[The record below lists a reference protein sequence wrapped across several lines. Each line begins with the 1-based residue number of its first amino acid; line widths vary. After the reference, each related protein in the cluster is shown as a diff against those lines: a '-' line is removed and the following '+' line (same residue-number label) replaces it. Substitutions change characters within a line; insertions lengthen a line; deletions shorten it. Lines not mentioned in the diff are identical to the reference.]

1 MYLVQRSIAGP
12 LIVVRS
18 PPLTDSLYRTL
29 CLAWHLNLAF
39 LQFVH
44 DFGGGG
50 SPHCSTSPFCKWSDN
65 LTMQGGPMCKDPD
78 DLAVQNGVDEHLK
91 LVMEN
96 NPSIT
101 SKDEAIG
108 LCKIRHD
115 PHAVAGGVTLWP
127 GVSPPC
133 QHWPHCLATIV
144 PRACRFGR

>member
-1 MYLVQRSIAGP
+1 
-12 LIVVRS
+12 
-18 PPLTDSLYRTL
+18 
-29 CLAWHLNLAF
+29 
-39 LQFVH
+39 
-44 DFGGGG
+44 
-50 SPHCSTSPFCKWSDN
+50 
-65 LTMQGGPMCKDPD
+65 MCKDPSQE
-78 DLAVQNGVDEHLK
+78 AVRRGVDEHLK